1 MTHKDPFV
9 LSPSTGSGRGL
20 SKGAKARRAEVK
32 QLSIKRWTLRFAAA
46 GAAVL
51 TIAGCAPIVVGGA
64 MVGGA
69 IVASDR
75 RSVGI
80 QLEDEAIERRIN
92 RALAER
98 FERGTIN
105 INVTT
110 YNRKVLLTG
119 EVPTAEAKAEAE
131 RIAASAENVRAV
143 LNELGIGQLS
153 SIGSR
158 TKDTAISG
166 KVRAAFLESKKVEGG
181 AIKVTTERAIVYLLG
196 RVTPAEGDAAAQVAA
211 RVSDVLGV
219 VKAFDYITEKELEEL
234 RGTPA
239 APESQRK

>member
-1 MTHKDPFV
+1 M
-9 LSPSTGSGRGL
+9 
-20 SKGAKARRAEVK
+20 
-32 QLSIKRWTLRFAAA
+32 LRFAAA
-46 GAAVL
+46 AAAAS
-51 TIAGCAPIVVGGA
+51 TIAGCAPLVVGGA

-69 IVASDR
+69 IIAADR

-105 INVTT
+105 ISVTS

-119 EVPTAEAKAEAE
+119 EVLTPEAKAEAE

-143 LNELGIGQLS
+143 LNELGVGRLS

-166 KVRAAFLESKKVEGG
+166 KVRAAFLESRKVQSGVV
-181 AIKVTTERAIVYLLG
+181 KVTTERAIVYLMG

-219 VKAFDYITEKELEEL
+219 VKAFDYLTEKELEEL

-239 APESQRK
+239 TPESQRK

>member
-1 MTHKDPFV
+1 MGHMNV
-9 LSPSTGSGRGL
+9 
-20 SKGAKARRAEVK
+20 RRCA
-32 QLSIKRWTLRFAAA
+32 LRALAAA
-46 GAAVL
+46 AAASA
-51 TIAGCAPIVVGGA
+51 IAGCAPLVVGGA

-105 INVTT
+105 INVTS

-119 EVPTAEAKAEAE
+119 EVLTAEAKAEAE
-131 RIAASAENVRAV
+131 RIAANTENVRAV
-143 LNELGIGQLS
+143 LNELGVGRLS
-153 SIGSR
+153 TVGSR
-158 TKDTAISG
+158 AKDTAISG
-166 KVRAAFLESKKVEGG
+166 KVRAAFLESKRVPAG
-181 AIKVTTERAIVYLLG
+181 AVKVTTERAIVYLLG

-234 RGTPA
+234 LGTPA

>member
-1 MTHKDPFV
+1 MNV
-9 LSPSTGSGRGL
+9 R
-20 SKGAKARRAEVK
+20 RRA
-32 QLSIKRWTLRFAAA
+32 LRALAAA
-46 GAAVL
+46 AAAS
-51 TIAGCAPIVVGGA
+51 TIAGCAPLVVGGA

-105 INVTT
+105 INVTS

-119 EVPTAEAKAEAE
+119 EVLTAEAKAEAE
-131 RIAASAENVRAV
+131 KIAAGTENVRAV
-143 LNELGIGQLS
+143 LNELGVGRLS
-153 SIGSR
+153 TVGSR
-158 TKDTAISG
+158 AKDTAISG
-166 KVRAAFLESKKVEGG
+166 KVRAAFIESKKVPAG
-181 AIKVTTERAIVYLLG
+181 AVKVTTERAIVYLLG

-219 VKAFDYITEKELEEL
+219 VKAFDYITERELEEL

-239 APESQRK
+239 ASEPQRK

>member
-1 MTHKDPFV
+1 M
-9 LSPSTGSGRGL
+9 
-20 SKGAKARRAEVK
+20 K
-32 QLSIKRWTLRFAAA
+32 QPRVKRWMRRTAAA
-46 GAAVL
+46 ALAAA

-92 RALAER
+92 RALLER

-105 INVTT
+105 INVTS

-119 EVPTAEAKAEAE
+119 EVLTAEAKAEAE
-131 RIAASAENVRAV
+131 RIAAGAENVRAV
-143 LNELGIGQLS
+143 LNELGVGRLS
-153 SIGSR
+153 TVGSR
-158 TKDTAISG
+158 AKDTAISG

-181 AIKVTTERAIVYLLG
+181 AIKVTTERAIVYLMG
-196 RVTPAEGDAAAQVAA
+196 RVTPAEGDAAAQIAS
-211 RVSDVLGV
+211 RVTDVLGV

>member
-1 MTHKDPFV
+1 
-9 LSPSTGSGRGL
+9 
-20 SKGAKARRAEVK
+20 VK
-32 QLSIKRWTLRFAAA
+32 QPRIKRWMRRTAAA
-46 GAAVL
+46 ALAAA

-80 QLEDEAIERRIN
+80 QLEDEAIERRVN

-105 INVTT
+105 INVTS

-119 EVPTAEAKAEAE
+119 EVLTAEAKAEAE
-131 RIAASAENVRAV
+131 RIAAGAENVRAV
-143 LNELGIGQLS
+143 LNELGVGRLS
-153 SIGSR
+153 TVGSR
-158 TKDTAISG
+158 AKDTAISG
-166 KVRAAFLESKKVEGG
+166 KVRAAFIESRRVPAG
-181 AIKVTTERAIVYLLG
+181 AIKLTTERAIVYLMG
-196 RVTPAEGDAAAQVAA
+196 RVTPAEGDAVAQVAS
-211 RVSDVLGV
+211 RVTDVLGV

>member
-1 MTHKDPFV
+1 M
-9 LSPSTGSGRGL
+9 SSSST
-20 SKGAKARRAEVK
+20 
-32 QLSIKRWTLRFAAA
+32 QRWPLRFAAA
-46 GAAVL
+46 GVVAL

-92 RALAER
+92 RALLER

-105 INVTT
+105 INVTS

-131 RIAASAENVRAV
+131 RIAANAENVRAV
-143 LNELGIGQLS
+143 LNELGVGRLS

-166 KVRAAFLESKKVEGG
+166 KVRAAFLESRKVQSGVV
-181 AIKVTTERAIVYLLG
+181 KVTTERAIVYLLG

>member
-1 MTHKDPFV
+1 MGKISVRRCV
-9 LSPSTGSGRGL
+9 L
-20 SKGAKARRAEVK
+20 RA
-32 QLSIKRWTLRFAAA
+32 LASAAA
-46 GAAVL
+46 AS

-75 RSVGI
+75 RSLGI

-105 INVTT
+105 INVTS

-119 EVPTAEAKAEAE
+119 EVLTAEAKAEAE
-131 RIAASAENVRAV
+131 AIAANTENVRAV
-143 LNELGIGQLS
+143 LNELGVGRLS
-153 SIGSR
+153 TVGSR
-158 TKDTAISG
+158 AKDTAISG
-166 KVRAAFLESKKVEGG
+166 KVRAAFLESKKVPAG
-181 AIKVTTERAIVYLLG
+181 AVKVTTERAIVYLLG
-196 RVTPAEGDAAAQVAA
+196 RVTQAEGDAAAQVAA

-219 VKAFDYITEKELEEL
+219 VKAFDYITDKELEEL
-234 RGTPA
+234 LGTSV
-239 APESQRK
+239 APGSQRK

>member
-1 MTHKDPFV
+1 VGHMNV
-9 LSPSTGSGRGL
+9 
-20 SKGAKARRAEVK
+20 RRCA
-32 QLSIKRWTLRFAAA
+32 LRALAAA
-46 GAAVL
+46 AAASA
-51 TIAGCAPIVVGGA
+51 IAGCAPLVVGGA

-105 INVTT
+105 INVTS

-119 EVPTAEAKAEAE
+119 EVLTAEAKAEAE
-131 RIAASAENVRAV
+131 RIAANTENVRAV
-143 LNELGIGQLS
+143 LNELGVGRLS
-153 SIGSR
+153 TVGSR
-158 TKDTAISG
+158 AKDTAISG
-166 KVRAAFLESKKVEGG
+166 KVRAAFLESKRVPAG
-181 AIKVTTERAIVYLLG
+181 AVKVTTERAIVYLLG

-234 RGTPA
+234 LGTPA

>member
-1 MTHKDPFV
+1 M
-9 LSPSTGSGRGL
+9 
-20 SKGAKARRAEVK
+20 K
-32 QLSIKRWTLRFAAA
+32 QLGIKRWALRVAAA
-46 GAAVL
+46 GAAAL
-51 TIAGCAPIVVGGA
+51 AIAGCAPIVVGGA

-80 QLEDEAIERRIN
+80 QLEDEAIERRID
-92 RALAER
+92 RALLER

-105 INVTT
+105 VNVTS

-131 RIAASAENVRAV
+131 RIAAGAENVRAV
-143 LNELGIGQLS
+143 LNELGVGRLS
-153 SIGSR
+153 SVGSR
-158 TKDTAISG
+158 AKDTAISG

-181 AIKVTTERAIVYLLG
+181 AVKVTTERAIVYLLG

-234 RGTPA
+234 RGASA
-239 APESQRK
+239 AEPSPRK

>member
-1 MTHKDPFV
+1 
-9 LSPSTGSGRGL
+9 
-20 SKGAKARRAEVK
+20 VK
-32 QLSIKRWTLRFAAA
+32 QPSIKRWTLRCVAA
-46 GAAVL
+46 GAAALV
-51 TIAGCAPIVVGGA
+51 IAGCAPLVVGGA

-92 RALAER
+92 RALLER

-105 INVTT
+105 VNVTS

-119 EVPTAEAKAEAE
+119 EVPSAEAKAEVE
-131 RIAASAENVRAV
+131 RIAAGTENVRAV
-143 LNELGIGQLS
+143 LNELGVGQLS

-158 TKDTAISG
+158 AKDTAISG

-196 RVTPAEGDAAAQVAA
+196 RVTPAEGDAAAQIAA

-219 VKAFDYITEKELEEL
+219 VKAFDYITEQELEEL
-234 RGTPA
+234 RGRPA
-239 APESQRK
+239 PPQAQRK

>member
-1 MTHKDPFV
+1 MGHMNV
-9 LSPSTGSGRGL
+9 R
-20 SKGAKARRAEVK
+20 RRA
-32 QLSIKRWTLRFAAA
+32 LRALAAA
-46 GAAVL
+46 AAAS
-51 TIAGCAPIVVGGA
+51 TIAGCAPLVVGGA

-105 INVTT
+105 INVTS

-119 EVPTAEAKAEAE
+119 EVLTAEAKAEAE
-131 RIAASAENVRAV
+131 KIAAGTENVRAV
-143 LNELGIGQLS
+143 LNELGVGRLS
-153 SIGSR
+153 TVGSR
-158 TKDTAISG
+158 AKDTAISG
-166 KVRAAFLESKKVEGG
+166 KVRAAFIESKKVPAG
-181 AIKVTTERAIVYLLG
+181 AVKVTTERAIVYLLG

-239 APESQRK
+239 ASEPQRK

>member
-1 MTHKDPFV
+1 VGHMNV
-9 LSPSTGSGRGL
+9 
-20 SKGAKARRAEVK
+20 RRCA
-32 QLSIKRWTLRFAAA
+32 LRALAAA
-46 GAAVL
+46 AAASA
-51 TIAGCAPIVVGGA
+51 IAGCAPLVVGGA

-105 INVTT
+105 INVTS

-119 EVPTAEAKAEAE
+119 EVLTAEAKAEAE
-131 RIAASAENVRAV
+131 RIAANAENVRAV
-143 LNELGIGQLS
+143 LNELGVGRLS
-153 SIGSR
+153 TVGSR
-158 TKDTAISG
+158 AKDTAISG
-166 KVRAAFLESKKVEGG
+166 KVRAAFLESKRVPAG
-181 AIKVTTERAIVYLLG
+181 AVKVTTERAIVYLLG

-234 RGTPA
+234 LGTPA

>member
-1 MTHKDPFV
+1 MRN
-9 LSPSTGSGRGL
+9 GGR
-20 SKGAKARRAEVK
+20 R
-32 QLSIKRWTLRFAAA
+32 TLRTAATVLAAA
-46 GAAVL
+46 

-80 QLEDEAIERRIN
+80 QVEDEAIERRID
-92 RALAER
+92 RALVER

-105 INVTT
+105 INVTS

-119 EVPTAEAKAEAE
+119 EVLTAEAKAEAE
-131 RIAASAENVRAV
+131 RIAAGAENVRAV
-143 LNELGIGQLS
+143 LNELGVGRLS
-153 SIGSR
+153 TVGSR
-158 TKDTAISG
+158 AKDTAISG
-166 KVRAAFLESKKVEGG
+166 KVRAAFLESKQVPAG
-181 AIKVTTERAIVYLLG
+181 AVKVTTERAIVYLLG

-234 RGTPA
+234 RGAPA

>member
-1 MTHKDPFV
+1 M
-9 LSPSTGSGRGL
+9 
-20 SKGAKARRAEVK
+20 K
-32 QLSIKRWTLRFAAA
+32 QPRIKRWMRRTAAA
-46 GAAVL
+46 ALAAA

-105 INVTT
+105 INVTS

-119 EVPTAEAKAEAE
+119 EVLTAEAKAEAE
-131 RIAASAENVRAV
+131 RIAAGTENVRAV
-143 LNELGIGQLS
+143 LNELGVGRLS
-153 SIGSR
+153 TVGSR
-158 TKDTAISG
+158 AKDTAISG
-166 KVRAAFLESKKVEGG
+166 KVRAAFIESKRVPAG
-181 AIKVTTERAIVYLLG
+181 AIKLTTERAIVYLMG
-196 RVTPAEGDAAAQVAA
+196 RVTPAEGDAVAQVAS
-211 RVSDVLGV
+211 RVTDVLGV

-239 APESQRK
+239 APEPQRK

>member
-1 MTHKDPFV
+1 MGHMNV
-9 LSPSTGSGRGL
+9 R
-20 SKGAKARRAEVK
+20 RRA
-32 QLSIKRWTLRFAAA
+32 LRALAAA
-46 GAAVL
+46 AAAS
-51 TIAGCAPIVVGGA
+51 TIAGCAPLVVGGA

-105 INVTT
+105 INVTS

-119 EVPTAEAKAEAE
+119 EVLTAEAKAEAE
-131 RIAASAENVRAV
+131 KIAAGTENVRAV
-143 LNELGIGQLS
+143 LNELGVGRLS
-153 SIGSR
+153 TVGSR
-158 TKDTAISG
+158 AKDTAISG
-166 KVRAAFLESKKVEGG
+166 KVRAAFIESKKVPAG
-181 AIKVTTERAIVYLLG
+181 AVKVTTERAIVYLLG

-219 VKAFDYITEKELEEL
+219 VKAFDYITERELEEL

-239 APESQRK
+239 ASEPQRK

>member
-1 MTHKDPFV
+1 MGKISVRRCV
-9 LSPSTGSGRGL
+9 L
-20 SKGAKARRAEVK
+20 RA
-32 QLSIKRWTLRFAAA
+32 LAAA
-46 GAAVL
+46 AAAS

-75 RSVGI
+75 RSLGI

-105 INVTT
+105 INVTS

-119 EVPTAEAKAEAE
+119 EVLTAEAKAEAE
-131 RIAASAENVRAV
+131 AIAANTENVRAV
-143 LNELGIGQLS
+143 LNELGVGRLS
-153 SIGSR
+153 TVGSR
-158 TKDTAISG
+158 AKDTAISG
-166 KVRAAFLESKKVEGG
+166 KVRVAFLESKKVPAG
-181 AIKVTTERAIVYLLG
+181 AVKVTTERAIVYLLG

-234 RGTPA
+234 LGTPV
-239 APESQRK
+239 APGSQRK

>member
-1 MTHKDPFV
+1 MRN
-9 LSPSTGSGRGL
+9 GGR
-20 SKGAKARRAEVK
+20 R
-32 QLSIKRWTLRFAAA
+32 TLRTAATVLAAA
-46 GAAVL
+46 

-80 QLEDEAIERRIN
+80 QVEDEAIERRID
-92 RALAER
+92 RALVER

-105 INVTT
+105 INVTS

-119 EVPTAEAKAEAE
+119 EVLTAEAKAEAE
-131 RIAASAENVRAV
+131 RIAAGAENVRAV
-143 LNELGIGQLS
+143 LNELGVGRLS
-153 SIGSR
+153 TVGSR
-158 TKDTAISG
+158 AKDTAISG
-166 KVRAAFLESKKVEGG
+166 KVRAAFLESKQVPAG
-181 AIKVTTERAIVYLLG
+181 AVKVTTERAIVYLLG

-234 RGTPA
+234 RGAPA
-239 APESQRK
+239 AAEPQRK

>member
-1 MTHKDPFV
+1 MNV
-9 LSPSTGSGRGL
+9 R
-20 SKGAKARRAEVK
+20 RRA
-32 QLSIKRWTLRFAAA
+32 LRALAAA
-46 GAAVL
+46 AAAS
-51 TIAGCAPIVVGGA
+51 TIAGCAPLVVGGA

-105 INVTT
+105 INVTS

-119 EVPTAEAKAEAE
+119 EVLTAEAKAEAE
-131 RIAASAENVRAV
+131 KIAAGTENVRAV
-143 LNELGIGQLS
+143 LNELGVGRLS
-153 SIGSR
+153 TVGSR
-158 TKDTAISG
+158 AKDTAISG
-166 KVRAAFLESKKVEGG
+166 KVRAAFIESKKVPAG
-181 AIKVTTERAIVYLLG
+181 AVKVTTERAIVYLLG

-239 APESQRK
+239 ASEPQRK

>member
-1 MTHKDPFV
+1 
-9 LSPSTGSGRGL
+9 
-20 SKGAKARRAEVK
+20 VK
-32 QLSIKRWTLRFAAA
+32 QPSIKRWTLRCAVA
-46 GAAVL
+46 GAAALV
-51 TIAGCAPIVVGGA
+51 IAGCAPLVVGGA

-92 RALAER
+92 RALLER

-105 INVTT
+105 VNVTS

-119 EVPTAEAKAEAE
+119 EVPSAEAKAEVE
-131 RIAASAENVRAV
+131 RIAAGTENVRAV
-143 LNELGIGQLS
+143 LNELGVGQLS

-158 TKDTAISG
+158 AKDTAISG

-196 RVTPAEGDAAAQVAA
+196 RVTPAEGDAAAQIAA

-219 VKAFDYITEKELEEL
+219 VKAFDYITEQELEEL
-234 RGTPA
+234 RGRPA
-239 APESQRK
+239 PPQAQRK

>member
-1 MTHKDPFV
+1 M
-9 LSPSTGSGRGL
+9 
-20 SKGAKARRAEVK
+20 RR
-32 QLSIKRWTLRFAAA
+32 TAAA
-46 GAAVL
+46 ALAAA

-80 QLEDEAIERRIN
+80 QLEDEAIERRVN

-105 INVTT
+105 INVTS

-119 EVPTAEAKAEAE
+119 EVLTAEAKAEAE
-131 RIAASAENVRAV
+131 RIAAGAENVRAV
-143 LNELGIGQLS
+143 LNELGVGRLS
-153 SIGSR
+153 TVGSR
-158 TKDTAISG
+158 AKDTAISG
-166 KVRAAFLESKKVEGG
+166 KVRAAFIESRRVPAG
-181 AIKVTTERAIVYLLG
+181 AIKLTTERAIVYLMG
-196 RVTPAEGDAAAQVAA
+196 RVTPAEGDAVAQVAS
-211 RVSDVLGV
+211 RVTDVLGV

>member
-1 MTHKDPFV
+1 MGHMNV
-9 LSPSTGSGRGL
+9 R
-20 SKGAKARRAEVK
+20 RRA
-32 QLSIKRWTLRFAAA
+32 LRALAAA
-46 GAAVL
+46 AAAS
-51 TIAGCAPIVVGGA
+51 TIAGCAPLVVGGA

-105 INVTT
+105 INVTS

-119 EVPTAEAKAEAE
+119 EVLTAEAKAEAE
-131 RIAASAENVRAV
+131 KIAAGAENVRAV
-143 LNELGIGQLS
+143 LNELGVGRLS
-153 SIGSR
+153 TVGSR
-158 TKDTAISG
+158 AKDTAISG
-166 KVRAAFLESKKVEGG
+166 KVRAAFIESKNVPAG
-181 AIKVTTERAIVYLLG
+181 AVKVTTERAIVYLLG

-219 VKAFDYITEKELEEL
+219 VKAFDYITERELEEL

-239 APESQRK
+239 ASEPQRK

>member
-1 MTHKDPFV
+1 
-9 LSPSTGSGRGL
+9 
-20 SKGAKARRAEVK
+20 VK
-32 QLSIKRWTLRFAAA
+32 HGKRWMLRAAA
-46 GAAVL
+46 AAL
-51 TIAGCAPIVVGGA
+51 AAATIAGCAPIVVGGA

-92 RALAER
+92 RALVDR

-105 INVTT
+105 ISVTS

-119 EVPTAEAKAEAE
+119 EVLTAEAKAEAE
-131 RIAASAENVRAV
+131 RIAAGAENVRAV
-143 LNELGIGQLS
+143 LNELGVGRLS
-153 SIGSR
+153 TVGSR
-158 TKDTAISG
+158 AKDTAISG
-166 KVRAAFLESKKVEGG
+166 KVRAAFIESKQVPAG
-181 AIKVTTERAIVYLLG
+181 AVKVTTERAIVYLLG

-234 RGTPA
+234 RGAPA
-239 APESQRK
+239 AAESPRK

>member
-1 MTHKDPFV
+1 MKQP
-9 LSPSTGSGRGL
+9 GIQRWM
-20 SKGAKARRAEVK
+20 RR
-32 QLSIKRWTLRFAAA
+32 TAAA
-46 GAAVL
+46 ALAAA

-92 RALAER
+92 RALLER

-105 INVTT
+105 INVTS

-119 EVPTAEAKAEAE
+119 EVLTAEAKAEAE
-131 RIAASAENVRAV
+131 RIAAGTENVRAV
-143 LNELGIGQLS
+143 LNELGVGRLS
-153 SIGSR
+153 TVGSR
-158 TKDTAISG
+158 AKDTAISG

-181 AIKVTTERAIVYLLG
+181 AIKVTTERAIVYLMG
-196 RVTPAEGDAAAQVAA
+196 RVTPAEGDAAAQVAS
-211 RVSDVLGV
+211 RVTDVLGV
-219 VKAFDYITEKELEEL
+219 VKAFDYITEKELDEL

-239 APESQRK
+239 TPESQRK

>member
-1 MTHKDPFV
+1 
-9 LSPSTGSGRGL
+9 
-20 SKGAKARRAEVK
+20 VK
-32 QLSIKRWTLRFAAA
+32 QPSIKRWTLRCAAA
-46 GAAVL
+46 GAAALV
-51 TIAGCAPIVVGGA
+51 IAGCAPLVVGGA

-92 RALAER
+92 RALLER

-105 INVTT
+105 VNVTS

-119 EVPTAEAKAEAE
+119 EVPSAEAKAEVE
-131 RIAASAENVRAV
+131 RIAAGTENVRAV
-143 LNELGIGQLS
+143 LNELGVGQLS

-158 TKDTAISG
+158 AKDTAISG

-196 RVTPAEGDAAAQVAA
+196 RVTPAEGDAAAQIAA

-219 VKAFDYITEKELEEL
+219 VKAFDYITEQELEEL
-234 RGTPA
+234 RGRPA
-239 APESQRK
+239 PPQAQRK

>member
-1 MTHKDPFV
+1 MGHMNV
-9 LSPSTGSGRGL
+9 
-20 SKGAKARRAEVK
+20 RRCA
-32 QLSIKRWTLRFAAA
+32 LRALAAA
-46 GAAVL
+46 AAASA
-51 TIAGCAPIVVGGA
+51 IAGCAPLVVGGA

-105 INVTT
+105 INVTS

-119 EVPTAEAKAEAE
+119 EVLTAEAKAEAE
-131 RIAASAENVRAV
+131 RIAANAENVRAV
-143 LNELGIGQLS
+143 LNELGVGRLS
-153 SIGSR
+153 TVGSR
-158 TKDTAISG
+158 AKDTAISG
-166 KVRAAFLESKKVEGG
+166 KVRAAFLESKRVPAG
-181 AIKVTTERAIVYLLG
+181 AVKVTTERAIVYLLG

-234 RGTPA
+234 LGTPA

>member
-1 MTHKDPFV
+1 MGHMNV
-9 LSPSTGSGRGL
+9 
-20 SKGAKARRAEVK
+20 RRCA
-32 QLSIKRWTLRFAAA
+32 LRALAAA
-46 GAAVL
+46 AAAW
-51 TIAGCAPIVVGGA
+51 TIAGCAPLVVGGA

-105 INVTT
+105 INVTS

-119 EVPTAEAKAEAE
+119 EVLTAEAKAEAE
-131 RIAASAENVRAV
+131 RIAANTENVRAV
-143 LNELGIGQLS
+143 LNELGVGRLS
-153 SIGSR
+153 TVGSR
-158 TKDTAISG
+158 AKDTAISG
-166 KVRAAFLESKKVEGG
+166 KVRAALLESKKVPAG
-181 AIKVTTERAIVYLLG
+181 AVKVTTERAIVYLLG

-234 RGTPA
+234 LGTPA

>member
-1 MTHKDPFV
+1 MK
-9 LSPSTGSGRGL
+9 R
-20 SKGAKARRAEVK
+20 
-32 QLSIKRWTLRFAAA
+32 LSIERWTLRCAAA
-46 GAAVL
+46 AAAAL
-51 TIAGCAPIVVGGA
+51 ASAGCAPIVVGGA

-80 QLEDEAIERRIN
+80 QLEDEAIERRID
-92 RALAER
+92 RALLQR

-105 INVTT
+105 INVTS

-119 EVPTAEAKAEAE
+119 EVLTAEAKAEAE
-131 RIAASAENVRAV
+131 RIAAGAENVRAV
-143 LNELGIGQLS
+143 LNELGVGRLS
-153 SIGSR
+153 TVGSR
-158 TKDTAISG
+158 AKDTAISG
-166 KVRAAFLESKKVEGG
+166 KVRAAFLESKKVEAG

-196 RVTPAEGDAAAQVAA
+196 RVTPAEGDAAAQVAS

-219 VKAFDYITEKELEEL
+219 VKAFDYITEQELEEL

>member
-1 MTHKDPFV
+1 M
-9 LSPSTGSGRGL
+9 
-20 SKGAKARRAEVK
+20 
-32 QLSIKRWTLRFAAA
+32 LRAAA
-46 GAAVL
+46 AAL
-51 TIAGCAPIVVGGA
+51 AAATIAGCAPIVVGGA

-92 RALAER
+92 RALVDR

-105 INVTT
+105 ISVTS

-119 EVPTAEAKAEAE
+119 EVLTAEAKAEAE
-131 RIAASAENVRAV
+131 RIAAGAENVRAV
-143 LNELGIGQLS
+143 LNELGVGRLS
-153 SIGSR
+153 TVGSR
-158 TKDTAISG
+158 AKDTAISG
-166 KVRAAFLESKKVEGG
+166 KVRAAFIESKQVPAG
-181 AIKVTTERAIVYLLG
+181 AVKVTTERAIVYLLG

-234 RGTPA
+234 RGAPA
-239 APESQRK
+239 AAESPRK

>member
-1 MTHKDPFV
+1 
-9 LSPSTGSGRGL
+9 
-20 SKGAKARRAEVK
+20 VK
-32 QLSIKRWTLRFAAA
+32 QPSIKRWTLRCVAA
-46 GAAVL
+46 GAAALV
-51 TIAGCAPIVVGGA
+51 IAGCAPLVVGGA

-92 RALAER
+92 RALLER

-105 INVTT
+105 VNVTS

-119 EVPTAEAKAEAE
+119 EVPSAEAKAEVE
-131 RIAASAENVRAV
+131 RIAAGTENVRAV
-143 LNELGIGQLS
+143 LNELGVGQLS

-158 TKDTAISG
+158 AKDTAISG

-219 VKAFDYITEKELEEL
+219 VKAFDYITGQELEEL
-234 RGTPA
+234 RGRPA
-239 APESQRK
+239 PPQAQRK

>member
-1 MTHKDPFV
+1 MRHMNV
-9 LSPSTGSGRGL
+9 R
-20 SKGAKARRAEVK
+20 RRA
-32 QLSIKRWTLRFAAA
+32 LRALAAA
-46 GAAVL
+46 AAAS
-51 TIAGCAPIVVGGA
+51 TIAGCAPLVVGGA

-105 INVTT
+105 INVTS

-119 EVPTAEAKAEAE
+119 EVLTAEAKAEAE
-131 RIAASAENVRAV
+131 KIAAGTENVRAV
-143 LNELGIGQLS
+143 LNELGVGRLS
-153 SIGSR
+153 TVGSR
-158 TKDTAISG
+158 AKDTAISG
-166 KVRAAFLESKKVEGG
+166 KVRAAFIESKKVPAG
-181 AIKVTTERAIVYLLG
+181 AVKVTTERAIVYLLG

-219 VKAFDYITEKELEEL
+219 VKAFDYITERELEEL

-239 APESQRK
+239 ASEPQRK

>member
-1 MTHKDPFV
+1 MNV
-9 LSPSTGSGRGL
+9 
-20 SKGAKARRAEVK
+20 RRCA
-32 QLSIKRWTLRFAAA
+32 LRALAAA
-46 GAAVL
+46 AAASA
-51 TIAGCAPIVVGGA
+51 IAGCAPLVVGGA

-105 INVTT
+105 INVTS

-119 EVPTAEAKAEAE
+119 EVLTAEAKAEAE
-131 RIAASAENVRAV
+131 RIAANTENVRAV
-143 LNELGIGQLS
+143 LNELGVGRLS
-153 SIGSR
+153 TVGSR
-158 TKDTAISG
+158 AKDTAISG
-166 KVRAAFLESKKVEGG
+166 KVRAAFLESKRVPAG
-181 AIKVTTERAIVYLLG
+181 AVKVTTERAIVYLLG

-234 RGTPA
+234 LGTPA

>member
-1 MTHKDPFV
+1 MNV
-9 LSPSTGSGRGL
+9 
-20 SKGAKARRAEVK
+20 RRCA
-32 QLSIKRWTLRFAAA
+32 LRALAAA
-46 GAAVL
+46 AAASA
-51 TIAGCAPIVVGGA
+51 IAGCAPLVVGGA

-105 INVTT
+105 INVTS
-110 YNRKVLLTG
+110 YNRKVLLPG
-119 EVPTAEAKAEAE
+119 EVLTAEAKGEAE
-131 RIAASAENVRAV
+131 RIAANTENVRAV
-143 LNELGIGQLS
+143 LNELGVGRLS
-153 SIGSR
+153 TVGSR
-158 TKDTAISG
+158 AKDTAISG
-166 KVRAAFLESKKVEGG
+166 KVRAAFLESKRVPAG
-181 AIKVTTERAIVYLLG
+181 AVKVTTERAIVYLLG

-234 RGTPA
+234 LGTPA

>member
-1 MTHKDPFV
+1 MGHV
-9 LSPSTGSGRGL
+9 NVR
-20 SKGAKARRAEVK
+20 RRA
-32 QLSIKRWTLRFAAA
+32 LRVLAAA
-46 GAAVL
+46 AAAS
-51 TIAGCAPIVVGGA
+51 TIAGCAPLVVGGA

-92 RALAER
+92 RALVER

-105 INVTT
+105 INVTS

-119 EVPTAEAKAEAE
+119 EVLTAEAKAEAE
-131 RIAASAENVRAV
+131 RIAANAENVRAV
-143 LNELGIGQLS
+143 LNELGVGRLS
-153 SIGSR
+153 TVGSR
-158 TKDTAISG
+158 AKDTAISG
-166 KVRAAFLESKKVEGG
+166 KVRAAFIESKKVPAG
-181 AIKVTTERAIVYLLG
+181 AVKVTTERAIVYLLG

-239 APESQRK
+239 ASEPQRK

>member
-1 MTHKDPFV
+1 
-9 LSPSTGSGRGL
+9 
-20 SKGAKARRAEVK
+20 VK
-32 QLSIKRWTLRFAAA
+32 QPSIKRWTLRCAAA
-46 GAAVL
+46 GAAALV
-51 TIAGCAPIVVGGA
+51 IAGCAPLIVGGA

-92 RALAER
+92 RALLER

-105 INVTT
+105 VNVTS

-119 EVPTAEAKAEAE
+119 EVPSAEAKAEVE
-131 RIAASAENVRAV
+131 RIAAGTENVRAV
-143 LNELGIGQLS
+143 LNELGVGQLS

-158 TKDTAISG
+158 AKDTAISG

-196 RVTPAEGDAAAQVAA
+196 RVTPAEGDAAAQIAA

-219 VKAFDYITEKELEEL
+219 VKAFDYITEQELEEL
-234 RGTPA
+234 RGRPA
-239 APESQRK
+239 PPQAQRR